1 MTAPPPDITAAASA
15 LTRQRLAAHL
25 DAYRKGKASK
35 AAIDELYADP
45 QIAAL
50 LPPRRVPASPSLK
63 VSPSPSLSPAP
74 PPQTGFVP
82 TFHIP
87 QRRVITPPSDLELFR
102 HHYDRARHQQL
113 VGTREFEICAEVA
126 AANFKESP
134 TEPVW
139 QWAARNVWLDAKMT
153 AEEGFYDP
161 DKTPW
166 MKEIQELPLRGDVRE
181 VVIKKPSRSG
191 ATEAAFNIL
200 RWMPD
205 NWPGNAGIVF
215 PEDKQGRDVVKRRIV
230 ESIKRVAQ
238 GQLSDD
244 PHDMGLSNLHLLNM
258 LIKMGPS
265 GSARLF
271 TEWWVRY
278 FILDELE
285 EHDATDSTTTYER
298 ALSRQTD
305 VADSLLIA
313 ISKPKKAGGPID
325 RYFIRGTQKD
335 WSLACP
341 RCGERFVLSR
351 SQFQNDPDCRN
362 ADGTWDLATVEK
374 NTFCVCP
381 RCQGRIQESEKRL
394 MNDAAI
400 WIPRDP
406 QHRRRGQDGKYV
418 PPVPGV
424 ESYQLSDYVSYHPK
438 VSWGKLRVM
447 ALLAFEIQPSHTAKV
462 HYINNHEGECE
473 EPDIVS
479 TDADTIAALVAGR
492 VETRKV
498 KSADGTE
505 IEQTTT
511 HGIPGGYRLAYQR
524 GQFSAPLPFTPH
536 QIVIF
541 IDKQKTHLKYSVWSI
556 RIDALLPGQCEAH
569 LIDLGREDDET
580 ALRENVIAR
589 PYYIETRNQEQG
601 TLNREAMTITAGFFD
616 SRYRG
621 QAVYKFC
628 LQCFHDLG
636 LQIWPVR
643 GEGEAEAFKKKND
656 GAPDSRS
663 RDTARGRML
672 RYIEDICDLGKLMV
686 RYFKDHPLQHELND
700 KLTRAPGW
708 RLWLPTDYPAEFAA
722 ELTAEKYDQITDTW
736 VHNAQKFGPNDWRD
750 TTKYLVLWL
759 LEHLN
764 PLLASMGIT
773 IAAPPP
779 PEEDTPDPEQKSR
792 DYILKSAPEN
802 KSN

>member
-1 MTAPPPDITAAASA
+1 MVISSEVPTFSLPSHRTAPPA
-15 LTRQRLAAHL
+15 
-25 DAYRKGKASK
+25 
-35 AAIDELYADP
+35 
-45 QIAAL
+45 
-50 LPPRRVPASPSLK
+50 
-63 VSPSPSLSPAP
+63 
-74 PPQTGFVP
+74 
-82 TFHIP
+82 
-87 QRRVITPPSDLELFR
+87 DLELFR
-102 HHYDRARHQQL
+102 HQFDRARQQQIVTSL
-113 VGTREFEICAEVA
+113 EYRICADIA
-126 AANFKESP
+126 AANFKETP

-139 QWAARNVWLDAKMT
+139 SWAARKVWLDAKMA
-153 AEEGFYDP
+153 AEEGWYDP

-166 MKEIQELPLRGDVRE
+166 MKELQELPLRSDVRE
-181 VVIKKPSRSG
+181 AVVKKPSRSG

-215 PEDKQGRDVVKRRIV
+215 PEDKQGRDVTKRRILD
-230 ESIKRVAQ
+230 SLAKTAAA
-238 GQLSDD
+238 QLSPDE
-244 PHDMGLSNLHLLNM
+244 HDNGLSNIYLTNM

-265 GSARLF
+265 GSSRMF

-325 RYFIRGTQKD
+325 RAFIRGTQKD
-335 WSLACP
+335 WSMLCP
-341 RCGERFVLSR
+341 RCERRFVLSR
-351 SQFQNDPDCRN
+351 SQFQNDADCRHT
-362 ADGTWDLATVEK
+362 DGTWDLAAVEK

-381 RCQGRIQESEKRL
+381 HCQGRIQENEKRL

-400 WIPRDP
+400 WLPRDP
-406 QHRRRGQDGKYV
+406 QHRRRGIDGKYV

-424 ESYQLSDYVSYHPK
+424 ESYQLSDYISYHPK
-438 VSWGKLRVM
+438 VTWGKLRVM
-447 ALLAFEIQPSHTAKV
+447 ALLAFDIQPSHTAKV

-492 VETRKV
+492 IETRKI
-498 KSADGTE
+498 KQPDGTE

-524 GQFSAPLPFTPH
+524 GQFSAPLPFRPT
-536 QIVIF
+536 QILIF

-580 ALRENVIAR
+580 TLRENVI
-589 PYYIETRNQEQG
+589 TRTYPIVG
-601 TLNREAMTITAGFFD
+601 EALPMTITAGFFD
-616 SRYRG
+616 ARYRG
-621 QAVYKFC
+621 QAVFKFC
-628 LQCFHDLG
+628 LQCFHELG

-643 GEGEAEAFKKKND
+643 GEGEKEGFKRKAD
-656 GAPDSRS
+656 SSPDKRS
-663 RDTARGRML
+663 QNTARGRML
-672 RYIEDICDLGKLMV
+672 RYVEDICDLGKLMV
-686 RYFKDHPLQHELND
+686 RWFKDHPLQHELND

-708 RLWLPTDYPAEFAA
+708 RIWLPTDYPAEFAA
-722 ELTAEKYDQITDTW
+722 ELTAEKYDQTTDEW
-736 VHNAQKFGPNDWRD
+736 IHNAQKFGPNDWRD

-764 PLLASMGIT
+764 PLLTAAGIPT
-773 IAAPPP
+773 SPPP
-779 PEEDTPDPEQKSR
+779 PPPDEEEDAPAPKSR
-792 DYILKSAPEN
+792 DYILKPSVNDKAELRP
-802 KSN
+802 

>member
-1 MTAPPPDITAAASA
+1 MYRDDHLPSFAFPVAVKPPPED
-15 LTRQRLAAHL
+15 LA
-25 DAYRKGKASK
+25 
-35 AAIDELYADP
+35 
-45 QIAAL
+45 
-50 LPPRRVPASPSLK
+50 
-63 VSPSPSLSPAP
+63 
-74 PPQTGFVP
+74 
-82 TFHIP
+82 
-87 QRRVITPPSDLELFR
+87 LFR
-102 HHYDRARHQQL
+102 HQFDRTRREQL
-113 VGTREFEICAEVA
+113 LRSREFEIGAEVA

-139 QWAARNVWLDAKMT
+139 AWAARKVWLDSKMA
-153 AEEGFYDP
+153 AEEGWYDP
-161 DKTPW
+161 QKTPW
-166 MKEIQELPLRGDVRE
+166 MKELQELPLRPEVRE
-181 VVIKKPSRSG
+181 AVIKKPSRAG
-191 ATEAAFNIL
+191 ATEAAFNLL
-200 RWMPD
+200 RWMPE

-215 PEDKQGRDVVKRRIV
+215 PEDKQGRDVTKRRILD
-230 ESIKRVAQ
+230 SLAQ
-238 GQLSDD
+238 TAAAQMSDD
-244 PHDMGLSNLHLLNM
+244 EHDNGLSNIHLLNM
-258 LIKMGPS
+258 MIKMGPS
-265 GSARLF
+265 GSARMF
-271 TEWWVRY
+271 TEWWVRL

-285 EHDATDSTTTYER
+285 EHDQTDTTTTYDR

-335 WSLACP
+335 WNVPCP
-341 RCGERFVLSR
+341 RCGQRFVFHR

-362 ADGTWDLATVEK
+362 PDGTWNLALVEK
-374 NTFCVCP
+374 ATYCVCP
-381 RCQGRIQESEKRL
+381 RCQGRIDEKEKRS
-394 MNDAAI
+394 MNEAAI

-406 QHRRRGQDGKYV
+406 QHRRRGLDGKYV

-424 ESYQLSDYVSYHPK
+424 ESYQLSDYISYHPK
-438 VSWGKLRVM
+438 VTWGQLRVM
-447 ALLAFEIQPSHTAKV
+447 ALMAFEIQPSHTAKA

-492 VETRKV
+492 IETRKI
-498 KSADGTE
+498 KQPDGTE

-511 HGIPGGYRLAYQR
+511 HGIPGGYRLAYR
-524 GQFSAPLPFTPH
+524 HGQFSAPLPFRPD

-556 RIDALLPGQCEAH
+556 RIDPALPGQCEAH

-580 ALRENVIAR
+580 TLRENVISR
-589 PYYIETRNQEQG
+589 TYPIQG
-601 TLNREAMTITAGFFD
+601 DALVAGQTAMSITAGFFD
-616 SRYRG
+616 SRFRG

-628 LQCFHDLG
+628 LQCFHELG

-643 GEGEAEAFKKKND
+643 GEGEKEAFGRQRD
-656 GAPDSRS
+656 ASPDRRS

-672 RYIEDICDLGKLMV
+672 RYVEDMCDLGKLVV

-708 RLWLPTDYPAEFAA
+708 RIWLPTDYPAEFAA
-722 ELTAEKYDQITDTW
+722 ELTAEKYDATTDTW

-759 LEHLN
+759 LEHLK
-764 PLLASMGIT
+764 PMLAARGIQT
-773 IAAPPP
+773 TSEAPDLPPP
-779 PEEDTPDPEQKSR
+779 LRDAPDAEPYPHQR
-792 DYILKSAPEN
+792 DYVLTPNDQVEARRQ
-802 KSN
+802 